1 MGQKARRWATAAA
14 DLAVVL
20 AAFVIGTLQRIRDRL
35 TTSNDV
41 QAHSDIKAALGERA
55 KP

>member
-1 MGQKARRWATAAA
+1 MVS

-20 AAFVIGTLQRIRDRL
+20 WPVLVGTLQRIRDRL